1 MTTNYMS
8 NYTYGI
14 NAYDEIP
21 EVAKPYGIK
30 KLSSSEA
37 SVLWRQPNRRQEK
50 HLKDPGLR

>member
-8 NYTYGI
+8 NYTYGT

-30 KLSSSEA
+30 
-37 SVLWRQPNRRQEK
+37 
-50 HLKDPGLR
+50 HLKDPELR

>member
-8 NYTYGI
+8 NYTYGT